1 MPLPTGGAPTIL
13 QALAVRDLALIDRLE
28 VPFGP
33 GLNVLTGETGAGKSL
48 LLDALALALGARAH
62 AELVREGAESAA
74 VDALFSVPAE
84 SPAAEAADA
93 DADGTLLLQREV
105 SKDGRSVSRLNGHL
119 CTAGQLRAV
128 GERLV
133 DVHGQGDQ
141 QRLLLPASQ
150 AELLDLYAGEEAAHL
165 LREVADGRARLQ
177 AIEAE
182 LARLHGDPRERERQ
196 YDLLAFAREEIDA
209 ANPHA
214 GEDEELAARRSL
226 LQHAER
232 LHMAAADAYEELY
245 ASERAVADR
254 LGRIVRELGE
264 LTGADPRLRAMT
276 EPLESALVEV
286 EETAHALR
294 RYRDELSFEPGEL
307 ERVQERW
314 ELLQRLR
321 RKYGDTVAE
330 VLAHRERAAAELAGW
345 EEAEAAIARL
355 EAARAAAADDLRAV
369 CGSLSALRA
378 ACAARLETAVQGEL
392 AALGMAGARL
402 GVRVMAEEPVGPR
415 GADRVEFMWA
425 ANVGEPER
433 PLQRAASGGE
443 LSRAMLA
450 LKVVLTAADPVPVL
464 VFDEV
469 DAGIGGR
476 AAIGVADRLATL
488 AADHQVFCV
497 THLATI
503 AAMADVHLAV
513 RKRERGGR
521 TLVEIER
528 LDDSGR
534 RDEIARMLSGGG
546 EAATQHAE
554 ELLRRRRGASAG

>member
-1 MPLPTGGAPTIL
+1 MLL
-13 QALAVRDLALIDRLE
+13 ALGVRDLALIDRLE

-48 LLDALALALGARAH
+48 LLDALTLALGARAH
-62 AELVREGAESAA
+62 AELVREGAAAAA
-74 VDALFSVPAE
+74 VDALFSAPAA
-84 SPAAEAADA
+84 SPACAAAEAAGA
-93 DADGTLLLQREV
+93 PPAEDGTLLLQREV
-105 SKDGRSVSRLNGHL
+105 SRDGRSVSRLNGRM

-128 GERLV
+128 GEALV

-150 AELLDLYAGEEAAHL
+150 AELLDLYAGEEAIAL
-165 LREVADGRARLQ
+165 LREVAEGRARLQ
-177 AIEAE
+177 AIDAE
-182 LARLHGDPRERERQ
+182 LARLFGDPRERERQ
-196 YDLLAFAREEIDA
+196 RDLLAFARDEIDA
-209 ANPHA
+209 AGLKP
-214 GEDEELAARRSL
+214 GEDEELAARRTL

-232 LHMAAADAYEELY
+232 LHLAAASAYEELY
-245 ASERAVADR
+245 ARDGAVADR
-254 LGRIVRELGE
+254 LGRIVRELDE
-264 LTGADPRLRAMT
+264 LSAADPRLAALT
-276 EPLESALVEV
+276 EPLGSALVEV
-286 EETAHALR
+286 EETARALR

-307 ERVQERW
+307 EHVQERW
-314 ELLQRLR
+314 DLLQRLR

-330 VLAHRERAAAELAGW
+330 ILAHRERAAAELAGW
-345 EEAEAAIARL
+345 EEAEAAVARL
-355 EAARAAAADDLRAV
+355 AGARAEVAAGLREV
-369 CGSLSALRA
+369 CASLSALRA
-378 ACAARLETAVQGEL
+378 ACAARLESAVGSEL

-402 GVRVMAEEPVGPR
+402 GIRVVPEDEIGPR
-415 GADRVEFMWA
+415 GADRVELLWS
-425 ANVGEPER
+425 ANTGEPER
-433 PLQRAASGGE
+433 LLQRAASGGE

-476 AAIGVADRLATL
+476 AAQAVAERLATL

-503 AAMADVHLAV
+503 AALADVHLAV

-521 TLVEIER
+521 TLVEVER
-528 LDDSGR
+528 LDGADR

-546 EAATQHAE
+546 AAARQHAE
-554 ELLRRRRGASAG
+554 ELLSRRRRGGSD